1 MRDPFDEVWAPP
13 LGEER
18 EVGGLFL
25 ALRRRPSPR
34 RLEVLRPQ
42 KPRARASQILL
53 PHHIFVRLI
62 FQV

>member
-25 ALRRRPSPR
+25 ALRRRTGPR
-34 RLEVLRPQ
+34 CLKILGSQESR
-42 KPRARASQILL
+42 PRAWQLC
-53 PHHIFVRLI
+53 
-62 FQV
+62 